1 MEPAACR
8 RKRDIRVS
16 VVVPAKNE
24 AENIGWVLERLPDAV
39 DEVVLVDGSSD
50 DRTIEAALS
59 VRPDTRVVRQRRPG
73 KGVALRMGFQAARGD
88 FIVMIDADGSMD
100 PQEIDEFL
108 SRLHERRLAA
118 EALPVT
124 ARYPIVKGS
133 RFMPGGGTDDMSLLR
148 RTGNAALLRLV
159 NFLYGASLTD
169 LCYGLFAFRRDA
181 LDELDLASDGF
192 EIETEIVARALREGL
207 LIGEV
212 ASFEAPRRSGQSN
225 LNTWRDGQRV
235 LRTLLMHRWMR
246 REGRELVRE
255 TG

>member
-1 MEPAACR
+1 
-8 RKRDIRVS
+8 
-16 VVVPAKNE
+16 
-24 AENIGWVLERLPDAV
+24 
-39 DEVVLVDGSSD
+39 
-50 DRTIEAALS
+50 
-59 VRPDTRVVRQRRPG
+59 
-73 KGVALRMGFQAARGD
+73 
-88 FIVMIDADGSMD
+88 
-100 PQEIDEFL
+100 
-108 SRLHERRLAA
+108 
-118 EALPVT
+118 
-124 ARYPIVKGS
+124 
-133 RFMPGGGTDDMSLLR
+133 MSLLR
-148 RTGNAALLRLV
+148 RTGNLALLRLV